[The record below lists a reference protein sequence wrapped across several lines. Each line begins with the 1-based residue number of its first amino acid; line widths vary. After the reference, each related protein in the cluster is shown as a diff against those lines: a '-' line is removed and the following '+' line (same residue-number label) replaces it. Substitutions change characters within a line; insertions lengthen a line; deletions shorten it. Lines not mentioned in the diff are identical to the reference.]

1 MNVNF
6 TWKRMCIFKVHYEI
20 KSLKKTFG
28 VRCITLQ
35 KKIKVYYLLTDLQI
49 SLIKNIIES

>member
-1 MNVNF
+1 MNVNL
-6 TWKRMCIFKVHYEI
+6 TWKRMCVFKVHYEI

-35 KKIKVYYLLTDLQI
+35 KKIKIYYL
-49 SLIKNIIES
+49 